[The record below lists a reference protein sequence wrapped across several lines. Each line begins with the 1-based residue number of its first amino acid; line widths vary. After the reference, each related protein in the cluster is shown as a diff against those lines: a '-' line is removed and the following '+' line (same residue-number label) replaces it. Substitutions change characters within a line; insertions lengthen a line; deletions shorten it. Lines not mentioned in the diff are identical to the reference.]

1 MTKSGTLTSRR
12 QTLSHNSPPDPA
24 GKAQTL
30 AGDLPR
36 EFEHSRDLAIAHF
49 FGTSDPAQIDDA
61 RCRFCYAPGHRHE
74 LHVAHDGRVLRL
86 ARLSGLGAWIG
97 TCWWNKRADVI
108 ELARR

>member
-1 MTKSGTLTSRR
+1 MRSATLTSR
-12 QTLSHNSPPDPA
+12 TYLAHSSPPDPA
-24 GKAQTL
+24 GKARTL
-30 AGDLPR
+30 AGDLPL
-36 EFEHSRDLAIAHF
+36 EFEHSRDQAIAHF

-61 RCRFCYAPGHRHE
+61 RCLICYAPGHRHE

-97 TCWWNKRADVI
+97 TCWWNRRADVI

>member
-1 MTKSGTLTSRR
+1 MTSRR

-86 ARLSGLGAWIG
+86 AAPERAGGLDW
-97 TCWWNKRADVI
+97 DVLV
-108 ELARR
+108 EPAGRRY

>member
-1 MTKSGTLTSRR
+1 MTRPMRSATLTFR
-12 QTLSHNSPPDPA
+12 TLIPHNSPPDPA

-36 EFEHSRDLAIAHF
+36 EFEHSRERAIAHF

-74 LHVAHDGRVLRL
+74 LHVAHDGRGAAPSAPERPG
-86 ARLSGLGAWIG
+86 GLD
-97 TCWWNKRADVI
+97 RYLLV
-108 ELARR
+108 E

>member
-1 MTKSGTLTSRR
+1 MVRERLD
-12 QTLSHNSPPDPA
+12 HNSPPDPA

-36 EFEHSRDLAIAHF
+36 EFEHSRDQAIAHF

-86 ARLSGLGAWIG
+86 ARLSGLGLGSVPAGGISG
-97 TCWWNKRADVI
+97 RT
-108 ELARR
+108 

>member
-1 MTKSGTLTSRR
+1 MVRERLD
-12 QTLSHNSPPDPA
+12 HHSPPDPA

-30 AGDLPR
+30 VGDLPR
-36 EFEHSRDLAIAHF
+36 EFEHSRDQAIAHF

-97 TCWWNKRADVI
+97 TCWWNRRADVI